1 MFFFQ
6 IWTIHFKFNYKKSHE
21 VRGAKCKMDIKS
33 MIQILY
39 KHENTDGWSKE
50 HMILPTHLTLT
61 PSLLFLAF
69 FLDLSLNFLH
79 VIFFCYCRSI

>member
-1 MFFFQ
+1 
-6 IWTIHFKFNYKKSHE
+6 
-21 VRGAKCKMDIKS
+21 

-61 PSLLFLAF
+61 PSLPFLAF

-79 VIFFCYCRSI
+79 VIFFVIVDQFDSSYLTRTRRKCVCLISLY